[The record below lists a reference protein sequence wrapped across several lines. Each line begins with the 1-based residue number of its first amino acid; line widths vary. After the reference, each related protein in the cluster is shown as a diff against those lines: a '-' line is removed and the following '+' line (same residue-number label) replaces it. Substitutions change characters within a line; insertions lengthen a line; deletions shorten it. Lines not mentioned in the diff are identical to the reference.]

1 MRPLHRILLA
11 ASVALGL
18 SASMADATVLSPY
31 FQTNLVSDISGLAP
45 VTDPNLQNPWGV
57 SESATS
63 PLWISDQ
70 HAGGCDAVYH
80 TSAERDT
87 GGWSTTS
94 RCHDPADSERTART
108 HRPSQQQQYFGFF
121 GEWNLGSLYLC

>member
-1 MRPLHRILLA
+1 MRPLHRVLIA

-18 SASMADATVLSPY
+18 SAPMADATVLGPY
-31 FQTNLVSDISGLAP
+31 FQTNLVSDIAGLAP

-70 HAGGCDAVYH
+70 HAGVATLYTVHGL
-80 TSAERDT
+80 SATPAGPSRQIPPWDHCCMLRTLRRT
-87 GGWSTTS
+87 GSTFL
-94 RCHDPADSERTART
+94 TA
-108 HRPSQQQQYFGFF
+108 P
-121 GEWNLGSLYLC
+121 LL